1 MVDQGYTTF
10 GYMMMQMVVAHGGRC
25 AERVVF
31 GDDITDGGRDDLEKI
46 TKIAREM
53 VISPRNARLGL
64 TSLTKRVGL
73 NDRPDNPDGE
83 LIKYRW
89 DDPHVIPANMTIEVS
104 ELFTRELTR
113 YIEETEEL
121 ALKGLK
127 DNRHILDMIADELLE
142 KSRITGL
149 EVEERMKGL
158 TPVMFEDFAK
168 PFQVN
173 PEEEGPLPHNDKL
186 RYQPLDVYPAPLHR
200 C

>member
-1 MVDQGYTTF
+1 MIDQGYTTF
-10 GYMMMQMVVAHGGRC
+10 GYMKMQMVVAHGGCC

-31 GDDITDGGRDDLEKI
+31 GEDITDGGKDDIEKI

-53 VISPRNARLGL
+53 VISPQNARLGL
-64 TSLTKRVGL
+64 AALTKRVGL
-73 NDRPDNPDGE
+73 LDRPDSSDGE

-89 DDPHVIPANMTIEVS
+89 DDPHVIPANMTPELS

-121 ALKGLK
+121 AINALR
-127 DNRHILDMIADELLE
+127 DNRHILDMIAKELLE

-149 EVEERMKGL
+149 EVEEMMKEL
-158 TPVMFEDFAK
+158 SPVMFEDFVK
-168 PFQVN
+168 PFQIN
-173 PEEEGPLPHNDKL
+173 LEEEGPLPHNDQL
-186 RYQPLDVYPAPLHR
+186 RYQPLEIYPAPLHR